1 MKIPTFLVSP
11 MKSSWFETGRD
22 TKKHHLKILFQMLV
36 LKQITLIYNTDYGTN
51 RFYPQNILLI
61 FINVGLIV
69 SFYYQNRHDYLPH
82 VQPVVLRYHV
92 VWAMFSI
99 VVWAFTIYPVIDEL
113 YLVLAAQATSW
124 MVMLVIRV
132 YTRHSDYA
140 SMTILGMPLGVARLS
155 LDDYEQWVATGVIP
169 TKIPDNG
176 LELSSVAKAVELL
189 QSQNKKRVK
198 LSDLVAAVGE
208 ATNRQIVA
216 RQNDYSNAL
225 QHTEEID
232 DVPMKP
238 LNTGAPA
245 GEDKSVGGAVEEET
259 GNFQSYFQ
267 KNEEELMIV
276 EGDIVQM
283 DTVQATELVDL
294 LAPRDVIVAVRHVHV
309 DVLAQLAR
317 AEVPLRRRNRR
328 GVRVQHREIAAQ
340 PLEDHLALPVA
351 RELAPADMYAATG
364 QHRYL
369 QHEVLQH
376 VRADQPGG
384 LRVRVVGDLFDLLL
398 EARLQLPRSDGRL
411 HDVEE
416 RLAVGREPH
425 LVAAVV
431 RGEGVEVGARQ
442 HVRVVGPA
450 WPRAVDNAGRK
461 QERAAHLQHDAV
473 RGGQH
478 RARPRHQ
485 ADRHVLVL
493 AKDPVLVH
501 LARQPPCGKLATL
514 SGGVVHQ
521 QSEAARRQGAPQVQ
535 SDELPLEIFPQHE
548 GVRAHVSAQART
560 LQQDA
565 LPQPLLALGSVRGEE
580 LRGQRRRLR
589 QDRRHGEVSLLRDIV
604 LVEVARFPHAREM
617 HQHVEV
623 APAQPVHVAPGARPL
638 QPG

>member
-1 MKIPTFLVSP
+1 MAFEWFPQMAGDRHPGRNFSNLHPFPSLIIYTFIFVLTLYSIQKFDDVGSGWEYRKPEETQTCKIEVLADGPVVYQPTCNDKDMREVVSPDWTRPEMRADEPGFCTPRAPWFWYDLGGTMCVCEKGWSIEAYWQKTFTSFAFNFPHFMTPFQIYLVYQKWTWVFIYINFNEVFEELCLALTGTWGFTFDPPYDLESRYDTFIRDVLLCGTPGLMFGIFFVSTMKIPTFLVSP

-283 DTVQATELVDL
+283 DTVQATGMSQLK
-294 LAPRDVIVAVRHVHV
+294 VAWYTMCF
-309 DVLAQLAR
+309 VLAFIVFVVCFTEPYLY
-317 AEVPLRRRNRR
+317 VGLMYRRHWC
-328 GVRVQHREIAAQ
+328 GVII
-340 PLEDHLALPVA
+340 
-351 RELAPADMYAATG
+351 
-364 QHRYL
+364 
-369 QHEVLQH
+369 
-376 VRADQPGG
+376 
-384 LRVRVVGDLFDLLL
+384 
-398 EARLQLPRSDGRL
+398 
-411 HDVEE
+411 
-416 RLAVGREPH
+416 
-425 LVAAVV
+425 
-431 RGEGVEVGARQ
+431 GEGGNGCIQ
-442 HVRVVGPA
+442 MLS
-450 WPRAVDNAGRK
+450 D
-461 QERAAHLQHDAV
+461 DM
-473 RGGQH
+473 
-478 RARPRHQ
+478 
-485 ADRHVLVL
+485 
-493 AKDPVLVH
+493 
-501 LARQPPCGKLATL
+501 GKI
-514 SGGVVHQ
+514 S
-521 QSEAARRQGAPQVQ
+521 
-535 SDELPLEIFPQHE
+535 I
-548 GVRAHVSAQART
+548 
-560 LQQDA
+560 
-565 LPQPLLALGSVRGEE
+565 
-580 LRGQRRRLR
+580 
-589 QDRRHGEVSLLRDIV
+589 
-604 LVEVARFPHAREM
+604 
-617 HQHVEV
+617 
-623 APAQPVHVAPGARPL
+623 
-638 QPG
+638 